1 MGNNY
6 KFILSALATVLF
18 LFVVAN
24 VEANPIRQYIEIDRA
39 DLKLL
44 IGEKIYNQPGDGCWS
59 CHGAEGMKV
68 NSTNSDT
75 SKKNKNIADLRD
87 PTTWTSYKII
97 TRYSGE
103 SEMLSQRDISLSL
116 VRLGA
121 EDWNQELAP
130 AIKKYTG
137 SNVIFFD
144 EQMIGIH
151 SKLLKK
157 NTRSMSRNL
166 KREKVKFKGK
176 DIMDIMATSVFFYIE
191 NKFIGKKNEEK

>member
-6 KFILSALATVLF
+6 KLILSALATAIS

-68 NSTNSDT
+68 NSTNPDT